1 MEVGMKKKGLP
12 YITTLC
18 LLALLIP
25 LFAGHT
31 AYAADGMAAPAGMY
45 LHNDGAEPYTYKY
58 YSAEE
63 MQRVA
68 DVLNIYR
75 DLLGPDGTVHMLNAP
90 VSPLTYY
97 LTDSG
102 QYASWSSDVYEVLQ
116 PLVKD
121 GVYIYDAEDILLET
135 IFDEYDYLSVDHHWT
150 PLGAS
155 RFADRMMINQ
165 GIPEAGYYE
174 YLYRL
179 RTEYYSDN
187 NYNRAELEEKKPD
200 RNNVQVQLPVSPV
213 KAYDLS
219 RLTVKRPYPY
229 LLDVDIT
236 SYDYYALYITGMLG
250 GWRTYETGFHTGRDA
265 LIIGDS
271 FNTAFVPFIAPYYDN
286 ITVTDIRDAHYNQ
299 WVAGA
304 TIREYMEEY
313 GGDDVYIITCI
324 WTGLDDPVFQNRMT
338 DYLGDQP

>member
-1 MEVGMKKKGLP
+1 MKKKRST
-12 YITTLC
+12 YITALC

-25 LFAGHT
+25 LFAVSP
-31 AYAADGMAAPAGMY
+31 ARAAGASAAPAGMY
-45 LHNDGAEPYTYKY
+45 LHNGDTETFTYKS

-90 VSPLTYY
+90 VSPLAYY

-102 QYASWSSDVYEVLQ
+102 QYTSWSSDVYEVLQ

-121 GVYIYDAEDILLET
+121 GVYIYDAEEILLET
-135 IFDEYDYLSVDHHWT
+135 IFDEHDYLSVDHHWA

-187 NYNRAELEEKKPD
+187 NYNRAELAEISPD

-213 KAYDLS
+213 KAYELHY
-219 RLTVKRPYPY
+219 LTEKRPCPY
-229 LLDVDIT
+229 LLDVKIA
-236 SYDYYALYITGMLG
+236 SYDFYALYITGMLG

-299 WVAGA
+299 WTAGA

-324 WTGLDDPVFQNRMT
+324 WTGLNDPVFQSRMT